1 MSKQTIYFA
10 DLYENWPYYVYNISS
25 RNDPNQ
31 FNELGQLQDFS
42 IEQETNQQGKINAA
56 QRMRYVM
63 LGGTL
68 MCYVTY
74 FLYMDLDGFFIPFTN
89 WTLMLTTVSLWASI
103 QASNDVTNFGK
114 DSLQTS
120 DKAVFL
126 QARHHLLYTMT
137 IVCNFIVTSFYW
149 FMMREE
155 QQNIHGKHEDYG
167 WGRSVHLELVHSI
180 PGAAAF
186 VNAIVTNCILKKDNW
201 KFITYMTI
209 VYGLFCWAYF
219 LTTGVVQYSFLD
231 FGTGEAFK
239 NLFWI
244 NLASVI
250 VYIVF
255 CIFDERIK
263 PINDASSIYSYGQ
276 LDKRNHV

>member
-1 MSKQTIYFA
+1 M
-10 DLYENWPYYVYNISS
+10 
-25 RNDPNQ
+25 
-31 FNELGQLQDFS
+31 
-42 IEQETNQQGKINAA
+42 EQEMNQQGKINAA

-68 MCYVTY
+68 LCYVTY

-126 QARHHLLYTMT
+126 QARHHLLYTMS
-137 IVCNFIVTSFYW
+137 IVCNFIVCSFYW
-149 FMMREE
+149 LMMREE
-155 QQNIHGKHEDYG
+155 QQNIHGKHEEYG

-180 PGAAAF
+180 PGASAF

-209 VYGLFCWAYF
+209 FYGLFCWAYY
-219 LTTGVVQYSFLD
+219 LTTGTVQYSFLD

-250 VYIVF
+250 VYIIF